1 MASEQSFNEWRAA
14 ADALRRKRELTSDY
28 MNAMFGV
35 LPGTFTAEQLTDINN
50 AVRRAAFPSRYP
62 NQIEDDTVE
71 VLVAVSSVV
80 AKQLI
85 TNGWAFQGNIKL
97 LPPISPGD
105 PYRLQFDGAVYGS

>member
-1 MASEQSFNEWRAA
+1 MASEQSFNEWRGA
-14 ADALRRKRELTSDY
+14 ADALRRKRQLTSDY

-35 LPGTFTAEQLTDINN
+35 LPGTFTAEQLSIISD
-50 AVRRAAFPSRYP
+50 AVRRAAFPNP
-62 NQIEDDTVE
+62 QTNQIEDDTVE
-71 VLVAVSSVV
+71 ALVAVSSVV

-85 TNGWAFQGNIKL
+85 ANGWAFQGNIKL